1 VVALARDFHLVS
13 PCFLTGLTAI
23 FVAGLDHAAAGQ
35 VCTPVLF
42 ICCFHWFP
50 FLKSTFLGFGFS
62 RRFARD
68 FDRRVVCYLTG
79 LLLNFSNFSLD
90 SVGLLWRNA
99 IGRQVGI
106 SQLSLFGL

>member
-1 VVALARDFHLVS
+1 MVALARDFHLVS
-13 PCFLTGLTAI
+13 PCILTGLTAE
-23 FVAGLDHAAAGQ
+23 FVARLDHAAAGQ
-35 VCTPVLF
+35 VCTLVLF

-50 FLKSTFLGFGFS
+50 FLESTFLNFGFS

-68 FDRRVVCYLTG
+68 FDRQLVRYLNG
-79 LLLNFSNFSLD
+79 LLLNFSLD
-90 SVGLLWRNA
+90 SIGLLWRNA